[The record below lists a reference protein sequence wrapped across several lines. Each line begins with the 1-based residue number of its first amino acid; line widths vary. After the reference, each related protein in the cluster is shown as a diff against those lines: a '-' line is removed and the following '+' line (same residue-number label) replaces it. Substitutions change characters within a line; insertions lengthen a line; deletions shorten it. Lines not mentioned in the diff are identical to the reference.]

1 MNMDTNKANQA
12 AASAASQAA
21 AVARQKRLKAGTAC
35 TNCRKK
41 KLRCTG
47 TPNCARCVT
56 HKLDCVV
63 DEALFLK
70 TNSAKSLFAK
80 TAAGTRLSTSLS
92 SSNNNINASSSTS
105 AQRLDQQKHA
115 HPYHPVSHS
124 KHQQQ
129 QFPHPSDPYY
139 PRDHGSS
146 SSGGSGDEMMDA
158 IRHDPYSFHTDRR
171 MSGSSMTSLSSLS
184 PGPSSPSTFGHNSY
198 PPLGS
203 SSSSSNYYPK
213 TNSGSRTNATTADA
227 SQTSAG
233 KASKSRPP
241 APTISIPNA
250 GATESYSSPS
260 TSSAP
265 VTASKKRASKDQG
278 STKLKQKRTNS
289 KAAADTSS
297 TGPGLDADPCSPTF
311 PLQDSSKST
320 KKNGEQKS
328 VVSTMSLDGHGQQ

>member
-1 MNMDTNKANQA
+1 MDTNQANQA

-21 AVARQKRLKAGTAC
+21 AAARQKRLKAGTAC

-56 HKLDCVV
+56 HNLDCVV

-70 TNSAKSLFAK
+70 TNSAQSLFAK
-80 TAAGTRLSTSLS
+80 TAAGTRLSSSSS
-92 SSNNNINASSSTS
+92 SSNSNIKASSSAS
-105 AQRLDQQKHA
+105 AKRLDQQRHA
-115 HPYHPVSHS
+115 HPYQPAPHS

-129 QFPHPSDPYY
+129 QFPYPSDPYY
-139 PRDHGSS
+139 PRGHGSS

-158 IRHDPYSFHTDRR
+158 ISQDLHNFHADRR
-171 MSGSSMTSLSSLS
+171 MSGSSIASLSSLS
-184 PGPSSPSTFGHNSY
+184 PGPSSPTTFGYNSY

-203 SSSSSNYYPK
+203 SSSPSNYYPK
-213 TNSGSRTNATTADA
+213 TNSNPRTHATTVDA

-233 KASKSRPP
+233 KASKSRPQ

-250 GATESYSSPS
+250 GATGSYSSPS

-265 VTASKKRASKDQG
+265 ATASKKRASKDQG
-278 STKLKQKRTNS
+278 STKPKQKRTNS
-289 KAAADTSS
+289 KSAADSS
-297 TGPGLDADPCSPTF
+297 SMGLGLDADPCSPII
-311 PLQDSSKST
+311 PPQDSSKSPT
-320 KKNGEQKS
+320 KNGEQKS